1 MFGLLENKVRLKG
14 GVGPG
19 GEVPEAFHQRLGVL
33 LLQVD
38 SPRRQPR
45 RKGIELSYSDR
56 ALRAVQQVFPG
67 PLFIEYRLRRLL
79 DSPGSVRR
87 KNAFSDGGPKG
98 FSSEERRVGQACVSS
113 CRSRWSP

>member
-79 DSPGSVRR
+79 DSPGR
-87 KNAFSDGGPKG
+87 
-98 FSSEERRVGQACVSS
+98 SEEHTSELQSLMRISYAVFFFNKK
-113 CRSRWSP
+113 